1 MKKFLEIS
9 ILWLFLTGNS
19 YAIENWEIKKV
30 IDNKYIEI
38 STEGLNV
45 KGDKYK
51 LLMKLNGKCDTIEDG
66 FTFYTT
72 KNNPGVMLL
81 PGKKIKIESMGKTFA
96 SEIKAVVPVLS
107 GSHHL
112 VWITN
117 GLYEFEGHTNF
128 ISKSEKNDV
137 KLHFVFDDFEKG
149 TGWEAKEFFNETK
162 NSWSLKNFS
171 EAVKLGQKMCLEN

>member
-9 ILWLFLTGNS
+9 ILWLFLIGNS
-19 YAIENWEIKKV
+19 YSVENWEIKKV

-128 ISKSEKNDV
+128 ISKSK
-137 KLHFVFDDFEKG
+137 KK
-149 TGWEAKEFFNETK
+149 
-162 NSWSLKNFS
+162 
-171 EAVKLGQKMCLEN
+171 